1 MFCTWRAAV
10 SRRLSK
16 ALYLFFNHF
25 QARKKLNEIRVP
37 NAEYL
42 LCQLPRQLACGHFY
56 WRGVKSAMY
65 PLVPSIGRQASLLK
79 VDVNTRATRERSM
92 LEDFKARSRALVE
105 CAPENDWEWLALAQ
119 HHRLPTRLLD
129 WSSSQLTALYFA
141 CEKEVKHDGTF
152 AEYQDDT
159 CGLYLCHSKELIPA
173 RDVCSDPLQCAQKG
187 IVATAQVTVRMTGQS
202 GLFSIQEDPYVPFD
216 QQFENASEQKWITK
230 FVIPA
235 FVREDVFKILHRLG
249 IRPASIY
256 PDLDGLSNEI
266 RQKQEFGCSTVQP
279 VTPPPPSV

>member
-1 MFCTWRAAV
+1 
-10 SRRLSK
+10 
-16 ALYLFFNHF
+16 
-25 QARKKLNEIRVP
+25 
-37 NAEYL
+37 
-42 LCQLPRQLACGHFY
+42 
-56 WRGVKSAMY
+56 MY

-105 CAPENDWEWLALAQ
+105 CSPENDWEWLALAQ